1 MYIVENRVF
10 FTCGKIEN
18 INPSVI
24 EDNLKEFSDFSVEMD
39 GYWFNRFGNGEV
51 DYISFTVTKQNQD
64 NYGFSLTEDFLK
76 KYSLEKFIIKIHKN
90 GISSTEVYFKLLH
103 SCTDKFDEKLDE
115 FSNENSSHLFKF
127 VYELNNIL
135 EKLSV
140 LKFSNVYKFGT
151 LVESEYHSVKKY
163 ISNKILKMDLVND
176 DMRLEMQSSYLLRVH
191 RIVEND
197 EMYNAIQNKY
207 KSDNIKLLECD
218 IEISDYKFK
227 GTLFWAFL
235 LWKNDKKLDNTINM
249 FSKVLDI
256 DTYTMNEIVIY
267 NTAGDTYTNLMYDI
281 DFNANTEI
289 KSTDLFEMYKING
302 YFLQKNKL
310 AELSFSENVNNFV
323 TLQRDIEKFKMQQ
336 ETFLEAEKKF
346 HDVYNAVE
354 ANEKTSANR
363 IVQFVLTALT
373 LLTIVSVSK
382 DILEFI
388 KAEFLNEQ
396 SSTKIDFFT
405 RSEVLIGIFG
415 LIILLFIILRG
426 IIKKI

>member
-1 MYIVENRVF
+1 MLIIENRVF

-18 INPSVI
+18 INPHII
-24 EDNLKEFSDFSVEMD
+24 EDNLKEFADFSVEMD
-39 GYWFNRFGNGEV
+39 SYWFNRFDNGEV
-51 DYISFTVTKQNQD
+51 DYISFTVTKQDQE

-76 KYSLEKFIIKIHKN
+76 KYNLEKFIIKIHKN
-90 GISSTEVYFKLLH
+90 GITSTEVYFKLLN
-103 SCTDKFDEKLDE
+103 SCIDKFDENLDE
-115 FSNENSSHLFKF
+115 FSNENSSNLFKY
-127 VYELNNIL
+127 VYELNKIL

-140 LKFSNVYKFGT
+140 LKFSSVYKFGT
-151 LVESEYHSVKKY
+151 LVESGCHSIKKY
-163 ISNKILKMDLVND
+163 VSKKIFNVELVNE
-176 DMRLEMQSSYLLRVH
+176 DMYLEMQNSYLLRVH
-191 RIVEND
+191 RIVQND
-197 EMYNAIQNKY
+197 KIYDAIQSKY
-207 KSDNIKLLECD
+207 KNDNTKFIECD
-218 IEISDYKFK
+218 IEIDDYKFK

-235 LWKNDKKLDNTINM
+235 LWKNDEKLDRMISI

-281 DFNANTEI
+281 DFNSNTEI

-323 TLQRDIEKFKMQQ
+323 TSQREIEKFRMQQ

-396 SSTKIDFFT
+396 TSTKIEFFT
-405 RSEVLIGIFG
+405 RSEVLMGIFG
-415 LIILLFIILRG
+415 LIIFLFIVLRG